1 MPDSSNIQVFS
12 SPLVSM
18 TFQAAK
24 SSAVNVVNQ
33 PHRLTVFAADGL
45 TTHAAVAINVI
56 SLFINVWI
64 NWINGRLM
72 KMKAPDPWKAGSIY
86 SGAKVIIILDFSKS
100 KDQIFYDYPLI
111 IPARLWAIV
120 SRTAG

>member
-12 SPLVSM
+12 SPLASM

-72 KMKAPDPWKAGSIY
+72 KMNTLGPLKAGSIY
-86 SGAKVIIILDFSKS
+86 SRGKIIIILDFSKS
-100 KDQIFYDYPLI
+100 KDQIFYDYTLI
-111 IPARLWAIV
+111 LPARLRAIV